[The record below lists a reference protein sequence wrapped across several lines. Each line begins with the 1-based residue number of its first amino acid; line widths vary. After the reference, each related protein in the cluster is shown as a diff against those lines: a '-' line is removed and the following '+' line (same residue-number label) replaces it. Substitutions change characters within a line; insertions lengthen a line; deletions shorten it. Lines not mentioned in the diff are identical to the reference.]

1 MATILEQNLLPG
13 SYLTTSSET
22 HAAELI
28 YGVPV
33 IFGLAIIF
41 KEEEEVG
48 KEIRL

>member
-1 MATILEQNLLPG
+1 
-13 SYLTTSSET
+13 LTTSSET

-33 IFGLAIIF
+33 ILSLVIIF
-41 KEEEEVG
+41 KGEEEEVG